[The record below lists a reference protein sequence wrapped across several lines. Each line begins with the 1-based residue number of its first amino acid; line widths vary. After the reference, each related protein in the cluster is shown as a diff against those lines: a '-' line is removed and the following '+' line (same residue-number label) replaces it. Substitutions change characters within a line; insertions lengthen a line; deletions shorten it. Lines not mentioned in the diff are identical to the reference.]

1 MSKSIYDFKKGDEV
15 VRTQASKPVGYTVM
29 NPEGHRD
36 RSYIGNKMIFVGIA
50 NGCIYL
56 QRTGIEAKMF
66 PDKLV
71 DLPLDLFDEGWDLY
85 IDPEKLLEEVDSI
98 IPMEAL
104 QRALHLALQKEDYEA
119 AENLKKRI
127 EIKNKG

>member
-15 VRTQASKPVGYTVM
+15 VRVVASKPVGHTVM
-29 NPEGHRD
+29 NPEGHGD
-36 RSYIGNKMIFVGIA
+36 RSYMGNKLIFVGIA

-56 QRTGIEAKMF
+56 QRTGVEAKIF

-98 IPMEAL
+98 IPLEAL

-127 EIKNKG
+127 ETKKK